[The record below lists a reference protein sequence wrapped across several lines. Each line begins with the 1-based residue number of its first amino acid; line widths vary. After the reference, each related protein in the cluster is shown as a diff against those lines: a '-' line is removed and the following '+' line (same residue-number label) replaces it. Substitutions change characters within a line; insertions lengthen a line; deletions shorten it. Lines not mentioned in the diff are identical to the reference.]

1 MSAYLLRGFS
11 PVFLSFARITLT
23 SLFLLLVAWRN
34 RGLRLPTRR
43 EWMLLA
49 GAGIFGTLFN
59 QVFYF
64 TGLHESTAANAALII
79 ALAPVATAVLA
90 RIFLKERFT
99 PYKVTGA
106 LLGLAGVIIIVGFG
120 GGKLGI
126 TSGDIFLLL
135 AMLTLSISLLFVR
148 KLTASLSSYAI
159 TIYSTVLGSLLM
171 TPAAIGEGLLG
182 KTVISHGPLMWGLMA
197 LAAVVAQ
204 GIAGF
209 WWNRG
214 VATVGAGTA
223 SMFMNVPPFIAL
235 LVGHWVLGDPIYIQQ
250 ILGGLLVLAGV
261 FIANFEAIGVG
272 RAFAKNFANRRT
284 AVGDST
290 NLSENS

>member
-1 MSAYLLRGFS
+1 MSSYLLRGFS
-11 PVFLSFARITLT
+11 PVFLSFARITMT
-23 SLFLLLVAWRN
+23 SAFLLLIALRN
-34 RGLRLPTRR
+34 RGLRLPAKR

-49 GAGIFGTLFN
+49 GAGIFGTLLN

-79 ALAPVATAVLA
+79 ALAPVATGVLA

-99 PYKVTGA
+99 GYKITGA
-106 LLGLAGVIIIVGFG
+106 FLGLAGVSVIVGFG

-126 TSGDIFLLL
+126 TTGDIYLLL

-148 KLTASLSSYAI
+148 SLTASLSSYAI
-159 TIYSTVLGSLLM
+159 TIYSTVFGSLLM
-171 TPAAIGEGLLG
+171 APAAIGEELFG
-182 KTVISHGPLMWGLMA
+182 KTVISHAPFMWVLMA
-197 LAAVVAQ
+197 IVAVVAQ

-214 VATVGAGTA
+214 VAAVGAGTA

-235 LVGHWVLGDPIYIQQ
+235 LVGHWVLGDPIYGQQ
-250 ILGGLLVLAGV
+250 ILGGLLVMAGV
-261 FIANFEAIGVG
+261 FIANFEALGVG
-272 RAFAKNFANRRT
+272 RTFSNRRQ
-284 AVGDST
+284 AMS
-290 NLSENS
+290 LRR